1 MDVALWDTAGQD
13 EYANIRRLSYP
24 STDVFVVCF
33 SVVDRSSLENVRL
46 SWLPELRAVTVYQCF
61 SPARRYAGA
70 GTSYGAVSVC
80 LPVCLSVCLYIRC
93 PAAPWRP
100 PAPQIQAWRLTVVRV
115 YKLYLLTYL
124 LRPKA

>member
-13 EYANIRRLSYP
+13 EYAKHRRLTYW

-33 SVVDRSSLENVRL
+33 SVVDRSSLANVRL

-80 LPVCLSVCLYIRC
+80 LPVCLFVCLYIRC
-93 PAAPWRP
+93 PAATWRP
-100 PAPQIQAWRLTVVRV
+100 PAPQIQA
-115 YKLYLLTYL
+115 
-124 LRPKA
+124 